1 MFSHGI
7 IICIKVK
14 KQTIYGKLINND
26 FDVKILIINA
36 LNSIFLTLF
45 LINSKNDTKTAVPI
59 EDYLRNE
66 MEPRIL
72 FCNCEEYRN
81 DFLDFF
87 SRKPFGLIYFLN
99 FAEIFVKAWE
109 VKIN

>member
-26 FDVKILIINA
+26 FDVKILIINV
-36 LNSIFLTLF
+36 LNLIFLILF
-45 LINSKNDTKTAVPI
+45 LINSRNDTKTAAPI

-66 MEPRIL
+66 MEPRI
-72 FCNCEEYRN
+72 
-81 DFLDFF
+81 
-87 SRKPFGLIYFLN
+87 
-99 FAEIFVKAWE
+99 
-109 VKIN
+109 